1 MNMKQNHRLTGRR
14 IGAAATLAAVTTLA
28 GAALAPAA
36 FADSTVATHST
47 AAPDSNVHLGQIL
60 AQVPHSGNKCSEKAQ
75 ATPVHVSVTGTAA
88 RPNAYVNVTANA
100 KCQLVV
106 SKIAYGVGAST
117 ATGGASATTGSA
129 AKTGAAVA
137 PQATAAS
144 VCTRETKGL
153 LSEKSGGIV
162 VGTVTS
168 QLNYRQNCTWGSII
182 AASASEISYTSGW
195 GLGAGYS
202 FFNEGFAL
210 NSVTTSA
217 MVTTANFFMEY
228 APTTVQAEGALQVK
242 NTSRANGSIV
252 ANCSWDPS
260 IPDATGG
267 DTMVCQVQ
275 RVS

>member
-1 MNMKQNHRLTGRR
+1 
-14 IGAAATLAAVTTLA
+14 VE
-28 GAALAPAA
+28 
-36 FADSTVATHST
+36 VATHST

-117 ATGGASATTGSA
+117 TTGSA
-129 AKTGAAVA
+129 TTTGGAVA
-137 PQATAAS
+137 PQAAAAS

-162 VGTVTS
+162 VGTVTA

-202 FFNEGFAL
+202 FFNEGFKL

-228 APTTVQAEGALQVK
+228 APTSVQAEGALQVK